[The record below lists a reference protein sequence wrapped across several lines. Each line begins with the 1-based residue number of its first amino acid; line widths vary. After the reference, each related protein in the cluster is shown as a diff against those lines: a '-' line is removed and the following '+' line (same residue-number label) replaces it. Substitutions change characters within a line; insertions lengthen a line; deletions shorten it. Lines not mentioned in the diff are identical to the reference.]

1 MTEYEVQDLINGIG
15 ANLNAMGANQST
27 VFGLFISISMSA
39 LVGSYIAGKRLD
51 WVLTGG
57 IIFFYTWV
65 TGTILVGRMRMA
77 AYEANIAEQLYRL
90 NNIGNESAEPFVRVD
105 YFINTLIF
113 YGAVWAGVVFF
124 VFYARKKFGADSQ

>member
-1 MTEYEVQDLINGIG
+1 MTEYEIQDLINGLG
-15 ANLNAMGANQST
+15 ANLNAIGAIQTS

-39 LVGSYIAGKRLD
+39 LVGAYIAGKRLD

-65 TGTILVGRMRMA
+65 TGTILIGRLRMA
-77 AYEANIAEQLYRL
+77 GLEAHAAERLYAL
-90 NNIGNESAEPFVRVD
+90 NNIENDHAEPFMRAD
-105 YFINTLIF
+105 LFINTLVF

-124 VFYARKKFGADSQ
+124 VFYARKKFGADD